1 MRNLQRGDL
10 VKIVI
15 DINDEDVDW
24 LAYCTTDDI
33 NALWDNEG
41 TFALVEDISPDCVN
55 LLFHD
60 NRIAR
65 KISKRHVRFVSAF

>member
-10 VKIVI
+10 VKVVI
-15 DINDEDVDW
+15 DIDDEDVDW

-33 NALWDNEG
+33 NALWDNES
-41 TFALVEDISPDCVN
+41 TLAHVIDVTPDCVD
-55 LLFHD
+55 LLFS
-60 NRIAR
+60 NFTTAR

>member
-10 VKIVI
+10 IKVVI
-15 DINDEDVDW
+15 DIDDEDVDW

-41 TFALVEDISPDCVN
+41 AIALVEDVAPDYVN
-55 LLFHD
+55 LLFSD
-60 NRIAR
+60 NTIAR